1 MTLYNY
7 TVYPG
12 WGLFTNDVMRQ
23 RGGGRKSKTTGD
35 YGLQGGFGVRQRTF
49 VPLKIVA
56 GFFLLHYFKRYL
68 EPMISLFE
76 WSFKKSET
84 QAS

>member
-1 MTLYNY
+1 M
-7 TVYPG
+7 
-12 WGLFTNDVMRQ
+12 MSCAK
-23 RGGGRKSKTTGD
+23 GGGGTKGKTKGD
-35 YGLQGGFGVRQRTF
+35 YVLQGGFGVRQETF
-49 VPLKIVA
+49 VPLKILA

-84 QAS
+84 QAC